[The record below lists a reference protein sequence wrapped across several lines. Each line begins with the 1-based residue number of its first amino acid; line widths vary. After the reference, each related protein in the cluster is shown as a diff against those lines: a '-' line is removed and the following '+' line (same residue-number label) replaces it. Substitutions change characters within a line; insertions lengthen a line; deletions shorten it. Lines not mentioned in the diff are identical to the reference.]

1 MQTCKDVMTKQ
12 VSCCLPGDTA
22 QKVAQLMKTEDVGS
36 VPIID
41 NQQSKKLLG
50 VVTDRDIALKV
61 VAEGRD
67 PKNTKIEAI
76 MTREVVTCGADD
88 SVEEALDAMSHHQ
101 IRRIPVVDA
110 GRRVIGIISQADVA
124 TRVREHEKT
133 GAVVHDISKRKAA

>member
-22 QKVAQLMKTEDVGS
+22 RQVAQLMKAEDVGA
-36 VPIID
+36 VPVID
-41 NQQSKKLLG
+41 NQQSKKLQG
-50 VVTDRDIALKV
+50 MVTDRDIAMKI
-61 VAEGRD
+61 VAEVHD

-76 MTREVVTCGADD
+76 MTREVVTCTADD

-110 GRRVIGIISQADVA
+110 ERRVIGIIAQADVA
-124 TRVREHEKT
+124 TRVREPRKT
-133 GAVVHDISKRKAA
+133 GEVVQEISRRKAA